1 MSKTLQERYQAALER
16 SGERVVKRL
25 NSGVIVMT
33 RTKGSHYYL
42 GPSGSLRVGPTR
54 EGSLPASDKFKMLL
68 LRDPALEGKS

>member
-1 MSKTLQERYQAALER
+1 
-16 SGERVVKRL
+16 
-25 NSGVIVMT
+25 MT